1 MEEVAAQQQEIA
13 RAYRASDTLIRDGH
27 MLTFGS
33 MLMEAVRRVDA
44 DPALAEKLRTRFRYV
59 LVDEFQDT
67 NIAQLELLWRL
78 AGEHRNIFA
87 VGDDDQAI
95 YRFRGAS
102 FGSFK
107 LFIERFGQGGVNVPV
122 QALTQNYRSTE
133 RILRVSN
140 NIIALNERSEMFP
153 PKQLT
158 ARTAAAKKFAWR
170 NWRAPRTKRAGWRAK
185 SRGCTRR
192 AHAGADLQCCIAR
205 TRIATN

>member
-1 MEEVAAQQQEIA
+1 
-13 RAYRASDTLIRDGH
+13 
-27 MLTFGS
+27 
-33 MLMEAVRRVDA
+33 MEAVRRMDA

-140 NIIALNERSEMFP
+140 NMIALNERSEMFP
-153 PKQLT
+153 PKKLT
-158 ARTAAAKKFAWR
+158 AAQPRRRKSSRGGIGERRARSSLGGGRNRAAARGGRKLARICSAVSRARESRQISGRAFA
-170 NWRAPRTKRAGWRAK
+170 A
-185 SRGCTRR
+185 
-192 AHAGADLQCCIAR
+192 
-205 TRIATN
+205 

>member
-1 MEEVAAQQQEIA
+1 MLRSEEAARQQEIA
-13 RAYRASDTLIRDGH
+13 RAYRASDALLREGR

-33 MLMEAVRRVDA
+33 MLLETVRRIDA
-44 DPALAEKLRTRFRYV
+44 DPELAATLRSRYRYV

-107 LFIERFGQGGVNVPV
+107 LFVERFAAAKRTPDAVPV
-122 QALTQNYRSTE
+122 QPLTQNYRSTE

-140 NIIALNERSEMFP
+140 QLISLNERSEMFP
-153 PKQLT
+153 SKELT
-158 ARTAAAKKFAWR
+158 AAKKGGR
-170 NWRAPRTKRAGWRAK
+170 EDSDR
-185 SRGCTRR
+185 
-192 AHAGADLQCCIAR
+192 
-205 TRIATN
+205 